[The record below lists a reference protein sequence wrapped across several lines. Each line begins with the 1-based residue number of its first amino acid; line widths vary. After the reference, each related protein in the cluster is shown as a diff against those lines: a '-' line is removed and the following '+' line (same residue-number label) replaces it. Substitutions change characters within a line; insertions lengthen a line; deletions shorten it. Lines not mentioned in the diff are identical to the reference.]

1 MAKRPSLI
9 VELTTL
15 RRAAIAM
22 YYAPEPVDKKTR
34 EALRDALGLPP
45 NATAPPTGVVSAREI
60 LA

>member
-9 VELTTL
+9 HELATL

-45 NATAPPTGVVSAREI
+45 NVTVPATDAASVRAHQG
-60 LA
+60 